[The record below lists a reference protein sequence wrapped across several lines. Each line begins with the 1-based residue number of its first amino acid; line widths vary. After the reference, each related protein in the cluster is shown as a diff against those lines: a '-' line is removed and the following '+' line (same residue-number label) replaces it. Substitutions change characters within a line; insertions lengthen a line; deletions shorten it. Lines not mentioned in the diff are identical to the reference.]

1 MASLKEIVKH
11 AVEGYAGEGLNSIS
25 YLTRSDD
32 GTVLTVTDFA
42 RVRGKHVSGVSLV
55 VRIIGEWVIVERDQN
70 DKPLVDA
77 LTQAGIPRA
86 RIVLAYAGEPLPMT
100 A

>member
-1 MASLKEIVKH
+1 MASLKEIVQQ
-11 AVEGYAGEGLNSIS
+11 AVKGYAGEGLNSVS

-32 GTVLTVTDFA
+32 GTILAVTDFA
-42 RVRGKHVSGVSLV
+42 QVRGKHVTGVSLV
-55 VRIIGEWVIVERDQN
+55 VRIIGEWVIIERDQN

-77 LTQAGIPRA
+77 LRQAGIPRA
-86 RIVLAYAGEPLPMT
+86 QIVLAYAGEPLPMT